1 MSGLEVQMRG
11 RDQLLARLDEA
22 LAATGTESSE
32 GFITARHGEF
42 TRFAGTRVHQPQA
55 IEECQL
61 MVRAVTGS
69 GSARVGTTRLEAAEW
84 AGRQAGLRAR
94 SMSKLG
100 GPTHPVAEATPVP
113 QGLQLWQEDTP
124 EWDAGQRR
132 TLATRALRTAESAG
146 AIANGMFSTVL
157 VELAVATSAG
167 VSLYACATEASCSIL
182 VRHALGSGF
191 RSDIA
196 RSADALKSERLV
208 EDALAD
214 ALRSTRPQ
222 ELPPGP
228 YDVVLGPLAVCDMLT
243 FFAGIGFRG
252 SAVAAGTGP
261 VARRPGAQVAAA
273 GIHVVDDATR
283 SIGLPIPF
291 DLEGVGKLPVHMLE
305 GGRVGA
311 AVFDLATAAAVGRR
325 SSGHAHIAREQAP
338 EPTPANL
345 ILEPGPLSQTDLI
358 AGIERGV
365 YISRFHYTRMVD
377 PALTSFT
384 GVTRDASFLIESG
397 QLGPA
402 VTASRFTEEI
412 FPVLSRVDGIGNDV
426 VSLPIM
432 NVWNGASS
440 APALRVR
447 GFRLGFH

>member
-1 MSGLEVQMRG
+1 MSGLVAQLRG
-11 RDQLLARLDEA
+11 QDQLLTQLKSA
-22 LAATGTESSE
+22 LGATGTESSE
-32 GFITARHGEF
+32 GFITVRHGEY

-55 IEECQL
+55 IEESQL
-61 MVRAVTGS
+61 LVRAAAGS

-100 GPTHPVAEATPVP
+100 GPTHPVAEVAPVP
-113 QGLQLWQEDTP
+113 HGLPLWQDDTP
-124 EWDAGQRR
+124 EWDADRR
-132 TLATRALRTAESAG
+132 RSLAIRAIRTAESAG

-157 VELAVATSAG
+157 VELAVANSAG
-167 VSLYACATEASCSIL
+167 ISLYACATEATCSIL
-182 VRHALGSGF
+182 VRHGLGSGF

-196 RSADALKSERLV
+196 RSADGLKAERLV
-208 EDALAD
+208 EDAVAD
-214 ALRSTRPQ
+214 ALRTTHPQ
-222 ELPPGP
+222 ELPPGS

-243 FFAGIGFRG
+243 FFAGIGFTG
-252 SAVAAGTGP
+252 SAVAAGSGP

-283 SIGLPIPF
+283 PIGLPIPF
-291 DLEGVGKLPVHMLE
+291 DLEGVGKRPVRMLE

-311 AVFDLATAAAVGRR
+311 AVFDLATAAAVGGR

-345 ILEPGPLSQTDLI
+345 ILEPGPLSQTELI
-358 AGIERGV
+358 AGVERGV
-365 YISRFHYTRMVD
+365 YVSRFHYTRMVD
-377 PALTSFT
+377 PELTSFT

-412 FPVLSRVDGIGNDV
+412 FPVLSRVDGIGSDV